1 MLGAPMSSP
10 PEPDRLPDLVIVPGV
25 ALDREAAEEA
35 LAEFLARVAVR
46 RWNSQADRARVSG
59 DPAEGRLP
67 PPGLTTSA

>member
-1 MLGAPMSSP
+1 MAPKEEEQLAP
-10 PEPDRLPDLVIVPGV
+10 RLQVRFASRDAQAADE
-25 ALDREAAEEA
+25 ALEA

-46 RWNSQADRARVSG
+46 RWNSQMDRARVSG